1 MNFNERSN
9 YMIALILSL
18 AFHCLLLLLFIPE
31 YFNASPADM
40 ETFPIGLVEI
50 AAGSPDGVIGMVSQT
65 PAETVA
71 APVVVSSPSTDDH
84 SKEKTVI
91 KPKITPKVAPE
102 DAILLPKKEGTGK
115 ETEQK
120 KPVQAGPLA
129 GANGGPGTGGN
140 GDAGKPFG
148 FGTGEGMVT
157 VLGPLPT
164 YPKNA
169 LNEGKEG
176 TVLVKVLVKA
186 DGSLEQVRLNQSSGD
201 LRLDKA
207 AVSVIERT
215 WKFKP
220 VTKDYFIDLAFS
232 FNIQTAGVSLK
243 FINSESRP

>member
-18 AFHCLLLLLFIPE
+18 AFHCFLLLLFIPG
-31 YFNASPADM
+31 YLNSAPAEI
-40 ETFPIGLVEI
+40 ETFPVGLVEI
-50 AAGSPDGVIGMVSQT
+50 AAGSPDGTIGMAGQT
-65 PAETVA
+65 PAEIVA
-71 APVVVSSPSTDDH
+71 APAVINNPGTEER

-91 KPKITPKVAPE
+91 TPKITPKVPPE

-115 ETEQK
+115 ESEAK
-120 KPVQAGPLA
+120 KPVQAGPSA
-129 GANGGPGTGGN
+129 GANGGSGVGGK

-157 VLGPLPT
+157 VLGALPT

-169 LNEGKEG
+169 MNEGKEG
-176 TVLVKVLVKA
+176 TVEVKILVKA
-186 DGSLEQVRLNQSSGD
+186 DGSLEQVRPTQSSGD

-220 VTKDYFIDLAFS
+220 VTKDYFIDLTFS
-232 FNIQTAGVSLK
+232 FNIQTGVSLK